1 MKNSAV
7 VRPVVLPANLGLS
20 IAAKNLLCLLY
31 LPSSSVRSGDVISN
45 RTMNQIIKPIIGS
58 DVFIVQLLF
67 AGYHANTVDFPLMC
81 TICQDPTHFIVT
93 NYVNRVKTVLQIRRH
108 LQAECVGWIGGLD
121 AAAALST
128 LITNEF
134 RILPDNGIED
144 LYTGNLGYL
153 LVSIH
158 HPSRPLMAGGGDPTA
173 AKLIRRSLELFQ
185 IVLKFAHENI
195 PFTLENIEVACNS
208 NLLAHRKMYNE
219 TKRMLIFILGPSLMN
234 QVVNTKTGLLH
245 NDSKPLLAAL
255 DFVSNTEYFFSI
267 DDQDQRILLATFFSS
282 IFCHLILYIY
292 LNIIWRTCFCDQT
305 ISRELRLILL
315 QLFLF
320 YYSFPPFYSNRH
332 SLKFPYWNLMLRSMI
347 PVLPRTP
354 AVNDVVLFRILN
366 VLAAF
371 GYNTHN
377 YSGRGKVGVKTVDR
391 SRCRIC
397 NDNPTGKH

>member
-121 AAAALST
+121 AAAALSK

-234 QVVNTKTGLLH
+234 QVVNTKRGLLH

-267 DDQDQRILLATFFSS
+267 DDQDQRILLARLALRPWIDLDVEFAMTIPPANIKDYLRDKLRLSMDAQQLLPYTADSLVESGHSSS
-282 IFCHLILYIY
+282 ILRGSAGAFKAQQTLLATSSA
-292 LNIIWRTCFCDQT
+292 LVRTGFTRSEVDA
-305 ISRELRLILL
+305 LL
-315 QLFLF
+315 MGNNGSAKGQQVIFSTFDFLWVLQ
-320 YYSFPPFYSNRH
+320 SSN
-332 SLKFPYWNLMLRSMI
+332 
-347 PVLPRTP
+347 
-354 AVNDVVLFRILN
+354 
-366 VLAAF
+366 
-371 GYNTHN
+371 
-377 YSGRGKVGVKTVDR
+377 
-391 SRCRIC
+391 C
-397 NDNPTGKH
+397 